1 MLKEKRF
8 RDIIKNM
15 KVYTI
20 MGKF

>member
-8 RDIIKNM
+8 RDIIENM